1 MTRKAIEDADRQE
14 YIKKLGSY
22 VEGHLLEYLKKR
34 LQTVGIDVV
43 DEQGGQDYIVSKQGY
58 SDYRIEVKSRWSI
71 DKSVE
76 MSKLQFETAVKNPK
90 RFSLIMANME
100 VFPRYRV
107 DQNDP
112 LSDEELV
119 ERLKV
124 LDNIG
129 DNSDLLNRVEAAFRG
144 GEDDIKADGSYT
156 IRVPQAA
163 FTARQLGLVEFVG
176 MLKEKFGE

>member
-1 MTRKAIEDADRQE
+1 M
-14 YIKKLGSY
+14 
-22 VEGHLLEYLKKR
+22 
-34 LQTVGIDVV
+34 V
-43 DEQGGQDYIVSKQGY
+43 DEQGGQDYIVSKTGY
-58 SDYRIEVKSRWSI
+58 DEYRVEVKSRWST

-76 MSKLQFETAVKNPK
+76 MSKLQFETAVKNPT

-100 VFPRYRV
+100 NFPINRV
-107 DQNDP
+107 NQDDP
-112 LSDEELV
+112 LKDEELV

-163 FTARQLGLVEFVG
+163 FASRQLGLVEFVD
-176 MLKEKFGE
+176 MLKGKFEE